1 MKRAVWL
8 FLLAASAADPT
19 WAQSDACATVD
30 PENFE
35 QVYAC
40 LSSLQR
46 TDGRT
51 MAHGNLDTAPC
62 RTVIAR
68 YRGAVRGHGVR
79 LRSREPRAKSEPLYP
94 SCALLARVVQDM
106 TGKAAYWSGCLDYGS
121 LPPAEHLNQCLK
133 TVLPGYYGVGQ
144 GRGAQR
150 LRGCGEVLGAYETGL
165 RAAMPDNGLP
175 PGYVRPD
182 CQLAAD
188 VLAQP
193 GEEAAATPP
202 APAPSIPAAPPAAPV
217 PSNPAQDTP
226 AAASPSAVPAPSG
239 ARQDTPATAT
249 PPPVSPPARPR
260 PLPGTGQP
268 QWATCLNY
276 DPDQLPAH
284 LRACLGTGREMRRM
298 HECREVQAA
307 YMAKL
312 IQAYGRLPENH
323 IVLPCSVAEGYLAE
337 FRAQEEA
344 ERQAALERK
353 KEQERQVRAQL
364 VRDAEDLRDNP
375 PPRPL
380 FARPW
385 TTWVIL
391 LALLGGAGWSG
402 WRFVQRKRVRAA
414 QAA

>member
-1 MKRAVWL
+1 MKRTAWL
-8 FLLAASAADPT
+8 FLLAASAADPA
-19 WAQSDACATVD
+19 WAQGDACAAVD
-30 PENFE
+30 PESYD

-46 TDGRT
+46 SDGRT

-94 SCALLARVVQDM
+94 SCAVLARVVQDM

-121 LPPAEHLNQCLK
+121 LPPAEHLRQCLK
-133 TVLPGYYGVGQ
+133 IVLPGYYGVGQ

-175 PGYVRPD
+175 PGYSRPD

-188 VLAQP
+188 FLAQP
-193 GEEAAATPP
+193 WDKASVVPP
-202 APAPSIPAAPPAAPV
+202 APAPSSAPPPV
-217 PSNPAQDTP
+217 PPAPSNPAQDPP
-226 AAASPSAVPAPSG
+226 AAASPSAA
-239 ARQDTPATAT
+239 PATAT
-249 PPPVSPPARPR
+249 PAPVSPPARPR

-268 QWATCLNY
+268 QWADCLNY
-276 DPDQLPAH
+276 DPDNLPAH

-312 IQAYGRLPENH
+312 KQAYGRLPENH
-323 IVLPCSVAEGYLAE
+323 IVLPCSVADGYLAV
-337 FRAQEEA
+337 FRAEEEA
-344 ERQAALERK
+344 EKQAALERK
-353 KEQERQVRAQL
+353 KEQERLGREKL
-364 VRDAEDLRDNP
+364 VMDAEDLRDNLP
-375 PPRPL
+375 ARLL

-385 TTWVIL
+385 VTWAVL
-391 LALLGGAGWSG
+391 LALIGGMGWGG
-402 WRFVQRKRVRAA
+402 WRVIQWRLSLARSSNI
-414 QAA
+414 

>member
-1 MKRAVWL
+1 MKRMVWL
-8 FLLAASAADPT
+8 FLLAASAADPA

-30 PENFE
+30 PESYD

-46 TDGRT
+46 SDGRT

-94 SCALLARVVQDM
+94 SCAVLARAVQDM

-121 LPPAEHLNQCLK
+121 LPPAEHLRQCLK

-175 PGYVRPD
+175 PGYSRPD

-188 VLAQP
+188 YLAQP
-193 GEEAAATPP
+193 GDNASVVPP
-202 APAPSIPAAPPAAPV
+202 APAPSSAPPPV
-217 PSNPAQDTP
+217 PPAPSNPTQDPP
-226 AAASPSAVPAPSG
+226 AAASPSAA
-239 ARQDTPATAT
+239 PATAT
-249 PPPVSPPARPR
+249 PAPVSPPARPR

-268 QWATCLNY
+268 QWADCLNY
-276 DPDQLPAH
+276 DPDNLPAH
-284 LRACLGTGREMRRM
+284 LRQCLGTGRDMRRM
-298 HECREVQAA
+298 KECREVQAA
-307 YMAKL
+307 YMARL

-323 IVLPCSVAEGYLAE
+323 IVLPCSVADGYLAV
-337 FRAQEEA
+337 FRAEEEA
-344 ERQAALERK
+344 EKQAALERK

-380 FARPW
+380 FARPL

-391 LALLGGAGWSG
+391 LALLGGAGWGG
-402 WRFVQRKRVRAA
+402 WRFVQRKRA
-414 QAA
+414 QAAAG